1 MNEQKQT
8 IMIVEDEIL
17 LLEAISKK
25 LSLGGIS
32 TISCSSGTQA
42 IDYLETSAILP
53 DAIWL
58 DFQLKDMDG
67 IAFMH
72 HLKQKERFT
81 KIPVIVVSN
90 SASEEKVKNM
100 LALGV
105 RKYLL
110 KASYRLDELIPII
123 KHFIAE
129 ENSKT

>member
-1 MNEQKQT
+1 MTMQKPT
-8 IMIVEDEIL
+8 IMIVEDEVL
-17 LLEAISKK
+17 LLEAVSKK
-25 LSLGGIS
+25 LSLEGIT

-42 IDYLETSAILP
+42 IDYLNTSTVLP

-67 IAFMH
+67 ITFMH
-72 HLKQKERFT
+72 NLKQKERFS

-90 SASEEKVKNM
+90 SANEKKVKNM

-105 RKYLL
+105 KKYLL

-129 ENSKT
+129 ESSKV

>member
-1 MNEQKQT
+1 M
-8 IMIVEDEIL
+8 
-17 LLEAISKK
+17 
-25 LSLGGIS
+25 
-32 TISCSSGTQA
+32 
-42 IDYLETSAILP
+42 
-53 DAIWL
+53 
-58 DFQLKDMDG
+58 
-67 IAFMH
+67 
-72 HLKQKERFT
+72 QKERFT

-90 SASEEKVKNM
+90 SASEEKGKNM